1 MLDIVISIY
10 REEHDIVGLCDYNLP
25 KPMLDFV
32 IYNLPEPMLN
42 LVIYNLPE
50 HMLNLVIYNLPE
62 PMLNFVI
69 TIYRMLEFVIITIYR
84 RPSWTLDPW

>member
-10 REEHDIVGLCDYNLP
+10 REEHDIVGLFDYNLP

-32 IYNLPEPMLN
+32 IYNLPELMLN

-50 HMLNLVIYNLPE
+50 SMLTLVIIIYRIHNYWTVWYNLPE
-62 PMLNFVI
+62 AHVKLC
-69 TIYRMLEFVIITIYR
+69 YHRA
-84 RPSWTLDPW
+84 